1 MRLTLIISLMLPM
14 LSTGQDL
21 FPYENFLKTFEANHP
36 AFKISAANIGQSEA
50 ALLSASG
57 AFDPTF
63 SMSSN
68 NKTLDGKT
76 YYNEQNPEF
85 KWQTP
90 YGLRIKAGN
99 DYNMGDFLNSEVT
112 PGNLSYMGLE
122 LPLLKG
128 LFIDQNRATRKQAS
142 IMISQSTEEQRNYLN
157 DVYLDAIEHYWQW
170 AASYQ
175 IYALLL
181 NQEGNAT
188 RRLEITKVGFTN
200 GAKSQA
206 DTVEASLQVQ
216 NIGLLQ
222 QEAFIDFRTKSIA
235 LSAFLWDEQGEPYL
249 LRPDL
254 RPQIMPKD
262 LIVIDTEE
270 MVFQSRINHPKLA
283 IFRYKLDGLAVERL
297 LNRQSVLPTLDLKYN
312 VLGKD
317 YFFVESAANPYLRN
331 NYKFGFDFKIPLLLR
346 EGRGKFEKTKFK
358 ILENTLLQKQ
368 TTWNIENKVR
378 EWGTATELL
387 NLQLSAAGQLAIN
400 YEFLLKNEEL
410 KFNQGS
416 SSLFLIISRENK
428 LIDARQKVLKVN
440 LKYIK
445 AYYKQRWAAG
455 LLAPPPA

>member
-1 MRLTLIISLMLPM
+1 MRLSVILGLLLPL
-14 LSTGQDL
+14 LSVGQDI
-21 FPYENFLKTFEANHP
+21 FPYEAFLKTFEENHP
-36 AFKISAANIGQSEA
+36 AFEISKANIGQSEA
-50 ALLSASG
+50 TLLSSRG
-57 AFDPTF
+57 VFDPTF

-68 NKTLDGKT
+68 NKTLDGKQ
-76 YYNEQNPEF
+76 YYMEQNPEL

-99 DYNMGDFLNSEVT
+99 DYNVGSFLNTEVT

-122 LPLLKG
+122 LPVLKG
-128 LFIDQNRATRKQAS
+128 LLIDQDRATRKQAQ

-157 DVYLDAIEHYWQW
+157 DVYLEAIEHYWQW

-181 NQEGNAT
+181 NQEGNAQ
-188 RRLEITKVGFTN
+188 RRLQITKVGFTN
-200 GAKSQA
+200 GAKSRA

-222 QEAFIDFRTKSIA
+222 QEAFIEFRTKSIA
-235 LSAFLWDEQGEPYL
+235 LSAFLWNDQGDPYL

-254 RPQIMPKD
+254 RPETMPEK
-262 LIVIDTEE
+262 LILVDTEE
-270 MVFQSRINHPKLA
+270 LVLQSRLNHPKLA
-283 IFRYKLDGLAVERL
+283 SYRFKLDGLAVERL

-317 YFFVESAANPYLRN
+317 YFFVESAVNPYLRN

-346 EGRGKFEKTKFK
+346 EGRGKFQKTKFK
-358 ILENTLLQKQ
+358 ILETNLLQKQ
-368 TTWNIENKVR
+368 TTWSIENKVR
-378 EWGTATELL
+378 EWGTATVLL
-387 NLQLSAAGQLAIN
+387 DRQLRTAGQLARN
-400 YEFLLKNEEL
+400 YEFMLQNEEL

-428 LIDARQKVLKVN
+428 LINARQKVLKVN